1 MNSSVFGSDSQPG
14 LTLLATGRQDCSD
27 LHSWGPG
34 VRPVYIIHY
43 ILRGQG
49 IIEYHKKTFPVHTG
63 ESFLIYPYDTIR
75 YYPDPGNPWEYTW
88 VEFTGKEAA
97 SLLDQTAFSPAA
109 PVCPTICPARLRQLF
124 ADLQPL
130 DLYHQNRN
138 EANGILRTLLG
149 LYADYAPAPGLPDSP
164 ASSLLANAV
173 FLIRSN
179 FHHEYFHTEQ
189 LCQMLGVSRS
199 TLYRA
204 FQSELNISPGEFLSN
219 FRIHQACRLLEL
231 GNSVKQ
237 LLYPAASRMLFTS
250 PGHSTDVW
258 ASHRQITAGSRKSR
272 TLEANIRGWCSDR
285 RNAQP
290 CAAARSAG
298 RPLQVQRSASPTPFR
313 PMRFRAL
320 QRLLPRSVA
329 LQLFT

>member
-49 IIEYHKKTFPVHTG
+49 FIEYHKKTFPVHTG

-109 PVCPTICPARLRQLF
+109 PVCPAICPARLRQLF

-138 EANGILRTLLG
+138 
-149 LYADYAPAPGLPDSP
+149 
-164 ASSLLANAV
+164 
-173 FLIRSN
+173 
-179 FHHEYFHTEQ
+179 
-189 LCQMLGVSRS
+189 
-199 TLYRA
+199 
-204 FQSELNISPGEFLSN
+204 
-219 FRIHQACRLLEL
+219 
-231 GNSVKQ
+231 
-237 LLYPAASRMLFTS
+237 
-250 PGHSTDVW
+250 
-258 ASHRQITAGSRKSR
+258 
-272 TLEANIRGWCSDR
+272 
-285 RNAQP
+285 
-290 CAAARSAG
+290 
-298 RPLQVQRSASPTPFR
+298 
-313 PMRFRAL
+313 
-320 QRLLPRSVA
+320 
-329 LQLFT
+329 

>member
-49 IIEYHKKTFPVHTG
+49 FIEYHKKTSPIHTG

-109 PVCPTICPARLRQLF
+109 PVCPAICPARLRQLF

-204 FQSELNISPGEFLSN
+204 FQSELNISPG
-219 FRIHQACRLLEL
+219 
-231 GNSVKQ
+231 
-237 LLYPAASRMLFTS
+237 
-250 PGHSTDVW
+250 
-258 ASHRQITAGSRKSR
+258 
-272 TLEANIRGWCSDR
+272 
-285 RNAQP
+285 
-290 CAAARSAG
+290 
-298 RPLQVQRSASPTPFR
+298 
-313 PMRFRAL
+313 
-320 QRLLPRSVA
+320 
-329 LQLFT
+329 

>member
-49 IIEYHKKTFPVHTG
+49 FIDYHKKTFPVHTG

-88 VEFTGKEAA
+88 VEFTGKETA

-109 PVCPTICPARLRQLF
+109 PVCPAICPDRLRQLF

-138 EANGILRTLLG
+138 EANGMLRTLLG
-149 LYADYAPAPGLPDSP
+149 LYADYANKVEIVL
-164 ASSLLANAV
+164 ASGDPVCPTLLLRP
-173 FLIRSN
+173 FW
-179 FHHEYFHTEQ
+179 
-189 LCQMLGVSRS
+189 QMQ
-199 TLYRA
+199 
-204 FQSELNISPGEFLSN
+204 FF
-219 FRIHQACRLLEL
+219 
-231 GNSVKQ
+231 
-237 LLYPAASRMLFTS
+237 
-250 PGHSTDVW
+250 
-258 ASHRQITAGSRKSR
+258 
-272 TLEANIRGWCSDR
+272 
-285 RNAQP
+285 
-290 CAAARSAG
+290 
-298 RPLQVQRSASPTPFR
+298 
-313 PMRFRAL
+313 
-320 QRLLPRSVA
+320 
-329 LQLFT
+329 

>member
-49 IIEYHKKTFPVHTG
+49 FIEYHKKTFPVHTG

-109 PVCPTICPARLRQLF
+109 PVCPAICPARLRQLF

-149 LYADYAPAPGLPDSP
+149 LYADYAPASGLPDSP

-231 GNSVKQ
+231 GNSVKT
-237 LLYPAASRMLFTS
+237 AAVSCGFSDAFYFSRAFHRRM
-250 PGHSTDVW
+250 G
-258 ASHRQITAGSRKSR
+258 SHRQIIAGSRKSR
-272 TLEANIRGWCSDR
+272 TPEANIRGWCSDR

-290 CAAARSAG
+290 CAVARSAG

>member
-75 YYPDPGNPWEYTW
+75 YYPDPGNPREYTW

-109 PVCPTICPARLRQLF
+109 PVCPAICPARLRQLF

-138 EANGILRTLLG
+138 EANGMLRTLLG

-231 GNSVKQ
+231 GNSVKT
-237 LLYPAASRMLFTS
+237 AAVSCGFSDAFYFSRAFHRRMGVS
-250 PGHSTDVW
+250 PSDYR
-258 ASHRQITAGSRKSR
+258 RQPQKQDAGSEYSR
-272 TLEANIRGWCSDR
+272 L
-285 RNAQP
+285 
-290 CAAARSAG
+290 
-298 RPLQVQRSASPTPFR
+298 VF
-313 PMRFRAL
+313 
-320 QRLLPRSVA
+320 
-329 LQLFT
+329 

>member
-49 IIEYHKKTFPVHTG
+49 FIEYHKKTFPVHTG

-109 PVCPTICPARLRQLF
+109 PVCPAICPARLRQLF

-164 ASSLLANAV
+164 ASSLLTNAV

-231 GNSVKQ
+231 GNSVKT
-237 LLYPAASRMLFTS
+237 AAVSCGFSDAFYFSRAFHRRMGVS
-250 PGHSTDVW
+250 PSDYR
-258 ASHRQITAGSRKSR
+258 RQPQKQDAGSEYSR
-272 TLEANIRGWCSDR
+272 L
-285 RNAQP
+285 
-290 CAAARSAG
+290 
-298 RPLQVQRSASPTPFR
+298 VF
-313 PMRFRAL
+313 
-320 QRLLPRSVA
+320 
-329 LQLFT
+329 

>member
-49 IIEYHKKTFPVHTG
+49 FIEYHKKTFPVHTG

-75 YYPDPGNPWEYTW
+75 YYPDPENPWEYTW

-109 PVCPTICPARLRQLF
+109 PVCPAICPARLRQLF

-189 LCQMLGVSRS
+189 LCQMLGVS
-199 TLYRA
+199 YG
-204 FQSELNISPGEFLSN
+204 IS
-219 FRIHQACRLLEL
+219 
-231 GNSVKQ
+231 
-237 LLYPAASRMLFTS
+237 
-250 PGHSTDVW
+250 
-258 ASHRQITAGSRKSR
+258 
-272 TLEANIRGWCSDR
+272 
-285 RNAQP
+285 
-290 CAAARSAG
+290 
-298 RPLQVQRSASPTPFR
+298 
-313 PMRFRAL
+313 
-320 QRLLPRSVA
+320 
-329 LQLFT
+329 

>member
-49 IIEYHKKTFPVHTG
+49 FIEYHKKTFPVHTG

-109 PVCPTICPARLRQLF
+109 PVCPAICPARLRQLF

-130 DLYHQNRN
+130 DDGHQ
-138 EANGILRTLLG
+138 
-149 LYADYAPAPGLPDSP
+149 ADGNQEVVQDDLTAGRRRPAPPRWP
-164 ASSLLANAV
+164 
-173 FLIRSN
+173 
-179 FHHEYFHTEQ
+179 
-189 LCQMLGVSRS
+189 
-199 TLYRA
+199 RA
-204 FQSELNISPGEFLSN
+204 RP
-219 FRIHQACRLLEL
+219 CRRC
-231 GNSVKQ
+231 GG
-237 LLYPAASRMLFTS
+237 AR
-250 PGHSTDVW
+250 
-258 ASHRQITAGSRKSR
+258 GS
-272 TLEANIRGWCSDR
+272 
-285 RNAQP
+285 
-290 CAAARSAG
+290 
-298 RPLQVQRSASPTPFR
+298 QRD
-313 PMRFRAL
+313 
-320 QRLLPRSVA
+320 
-329 LQLFT
+329 

>member
-49 IIEYHKKTFPVHTG
+49 FIDYHKKTFPVHTG

-109 PVCPTICPARLRQLF
+109 PVCPAICPARLRQLF

-130 DLYHQNRN
+130 
-138 EANGILRTLLG
+138 EIG
-149 LYADYAPAPGLPDSP
+149 
-164 ASSLLANAV
+164 
-173 FLIRSN
+173 N
-179 FHHEYFHTEQ
+179 FNFFH
-189 LCQMLGVSRS
+189 
-199 TLYRA
+199 
-204 FQSELNISPGEFLSN
+204 
-219 FRIHQACRLLEL
+219 
-231 GNSVKQ
+231 
-237 LLYPAASRMLFTS
+237 
-250 PGHSTDVW
+250 
-258 ASHRQITAGSRKSR
+258 SHRYKPLSKWQNLIYIVTQKKAMGKEKMIRQHRIIPALRLKHRSGSCR
-272 TLEANIRGWCSDR
+272 TSLAV
-285 RNAQP
+285 
-290 CAAARSAG
+290 SAL
-298 RPLQVQRSASPTPFR
+298 RI
-313 PMRFRAL
+313 MRYCHKR
-320 QRLLPRSVA
+320 
-329 LQLFT
+329 